1 MKLTPNG
8 ALNNGNGDDENRA
21 SFVCSLTQKEMNGVQ
36 PFVYIYTC
44 GCVFSQAG
52 LRTVAGSPK
61 EKEKQSDSG
70 GDSPMLPAE
79 ESLDLCPQCGTKY
92 SRTADVIPLNPEEE
106 EEMVLRAAMEQ
117 RRALEPSKKKSK
129 KRKQLEEAGDTAEP
143 PSKKKHGPSTSQ
155 PSINP
160 VMGAASKA
168 VIQGLAE
175 EEAKR
180 KAGMSAAV
188 KSLYGD
194 GKPAR
199 KETFMTMGTF
209 TRVCSFSPCL
219 PLQF

>member
-8 ALNNGNGDDENRA
+8 APSNGNSEDENRA

-52 LRTVAGSPK
+52 LRTVAGAPK
-61 EKEKQSDSG
+61 EKEKQSES
-70 GDSPMLPAE
+70 GDSPTPPAE
-79 ESLDLCPQCGTKY
+79 ESLDLCPQCGIKY
-92 SRTADVIPLNPEEE
+92 SRTVDVIPLNPSPEEE
-106 EEMVLRAAMEQ
+106 QTLRAAMEQ

-129 KRKQLEEAGDTAEP
+129 KRKQLEESGDTAEP
-143 PSKKKHGPSTSQ
+143 PSKKKHGSSTPQ

-160 VMGAASKA
+160 AIGAASKA

-180 KAGMSAAV
+180 KNAV
-188 KSLYGD
+188 EDSN
-194 GKPAR
+194 AR
-199 KETFMTMGTF
+199 ALFDDQQQ
-209 TRVCSFSPCL
+209 L
-219 PLQF
+219 